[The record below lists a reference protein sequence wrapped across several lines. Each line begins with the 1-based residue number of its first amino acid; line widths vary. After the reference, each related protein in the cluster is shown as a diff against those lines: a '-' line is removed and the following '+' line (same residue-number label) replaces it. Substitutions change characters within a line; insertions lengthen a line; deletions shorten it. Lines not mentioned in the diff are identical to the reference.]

1 MIYCGDTL
9 YDEMVDEITTVYE
22 DVYVAPYNLRI
33 PPIIPTVWFE
43 EINNTTYV
51 MSSDSGDDENHIR
64 VEYEFNIFTMGD
76 NKKADAIAIAKTI
89 DVAMK
94 SRGFRRG
101 YSGVISFLE
110 DETLY
115 RYVVRYSGIVD
126 KDLKVR
132 RG

>member
-1 MIYCGDTL
+1 MIYCADVL
-9 YDEMVDEITTVYE
+9 YDEMVDEITTVHE
-22 DVYVAPYNLRI
+22 DIYVAPYNLRV
-33 PPIIPTVWFE
+33 PPTIPTVWFE
-43 EINNTTYV
+43 EVTNTTYT

-64 VEYEFNIFTMGD
+64 VGYEFNIFTMGD

-89 DVAMK
+89 DSAMK